1 MLDQAKLLVRP
12 AAESDL
18 EKILDLYAQAEFDA
32 GRVLPLAAAK
42 RLFERF
48 ADYPDYTLYVAE
60 HGGDIVGTFALL
72 VMHNLGHLGAPLA
85 IVEDVAVAP
94 ALQLFGAGR
103 EKRIYAIPPYT
114 AVVSLDFE
122 DHPFERYR
130 HDGSCA
136 LCGSAESFLDEVVID
151 DRGGR
156 MFVCSDTDYCEG
168 RRGVGE
174 EGAP

>member
-1 MLDQAKLLVRP
+1 MNN
-12 AAESDL
+12 S
-18 EKILDLYAQAEFDA
+18 
-32 GRVLPLAAAK
+32 
-42 RLFERF
+42 
-48 ADYPDYTLYVAE
+48 
-60 HGGDIVGTFALL
+60 
-72 VMHNLGHLGAPLA
+72 
-85 IVEDVAVAP
+85 P

-136 LCGSAESFLDEVVID
+136 LCGSTESFLDEVVTD
-151 DRGGR
+151 DHGGR

-168 RRGVGE
+168 RRGAAREGAQ